1 MDDFYISSD
10 SYEELETL
18 LDWIKDYTRS
28 IGLELNPKTAII
40 TGGSRGIGEAMAMKL
55 GEMGYNVVINYR
67 SDSSKALAEAVIAK
81 LKENYGVEGVAVQAD
96 VSKYEDCEKLV
107 EAAVSAFGEKIDVLV
122 NNAGV
127 TNNAAFCNLP
137 REKYMAV
144 LETNLISAFHMCH
157 FVVPYMVKAGSGC
170 VISTSSIGG
179 LMGVAN
185 QADYCA
191 SKAGLIGMTRALAME
206 FGKQNIRFNCICPGM
221 IWTDMLRGVNQDEVA
236 ALAQSIPMGK
246 IGDVQDI
253 ANAMEFLIKD
263 QYMTG
268 QYVSPNG
275 GIYMP

>member
-1 MDDFYISSD
+1 M
-10 SYEELETL
+10 
-18 LDWIKDYTRS
+18 
-28 IGLELNPKTAII
+28 KTAII
-40 TGGSRGIGEAMAMKL
+40 TGGSRGIGEAMTMKL

-67 SDSSKALAEAVIAK
+67 SDSSKALTEKLVDT
-81 LKENYGVEGVAVQAD
+81 LKEKYGVEGYAVQAD

-107 EAAVSAFGEKIDVLV
+107 KAAVEKFGEKIDVLV
-122 NNAGV
+122 NNAGI

-157 FVVPYMVKAGSGC
+157 FVVPYMVKAGGGC
-170 VISTSSIGG
+170 VINTSSIGG

-206 FGKQNIRFNCICPGM
+206 FGKQHIRFNCICPGM
-221 IWTDMLRGVNQDEVA
+221 IWTDMLRGVNQDEVQ
-236 ALAQSIPMGK
+236 ALKMGIPMGD
-246 IGDVQDI
+246 IGDVEDI
-253 ANAMEFLIKD
+253 AIAMEFLIRDK
-263 QYMTG
+263 YMTG

>member
-1 MDDFYISSD
+1 M
-10 SYEELETL
+10 
-18 LDWIKDYTRS
+18 
-28 IGLELNPKTAII
+28 KTAII
-40 TGGSRGIGEAMAMKL
+40 TGGSRGIGEAMTMKL

-67 SDSSKALAEAVIAK
+67 SDSSKALAEALIEK
-81 LKENYGVEGVAVQAD
+81 LQSQYGVKGAAFQAD

-107 EAAVSAFGEKIDVLV
+107 ASAVETFGEKIDVLI
-122 NNAGV
+122 NNAGI
-127 TNNAAFCNLP
+127 TNNAPFCDLP

-157 FVVPYMVKAGSGC
+157 FVVPFMVKAGEGC

-191 SKAGLIGMTRALAME
+191 SKSGLIGMTRALAME

-236 ALAQSIPMGK
+236 ALAQAIPMGK
-246 IGDVQDI
+246 IGDVADI
-253 ANAMEFLIKD
+253 AGAMEFLIKNE
-263 QYMTG
+263 YMTG

>member
-1 MDDFYISSD
+1 M
-10 SYEELETL
+10 
-18 LDWIKDYTRS
+18 
-28 IGLELNPKTAII
+28 KTAII
-40 TGGSRGIGEAMAMKL
+40 TGGSRGIGEAMTMKL

-67 SDSSKALAEAVIAK
+67 SDSSKALTEKLVES
-81 LKENYGVEGVAVQAD
+81 LKEKYGVEGYAVQAD

-107 EAAVSAFGEKIDVLV
+107 KAAVEKFGDKIDVLV
-122 NNAGV
+122 NNAGI
-127 TNNAAFCNLP
+127 TNNAAFCDLP

-157 FVVPYMVKAGSGC
+157 FVVPYMVKSRSGC
-170 VISTSSIGG
+170 VINTSSIGG

-206 FGKQNIRFNCICPGM
+206 FGKQHIRFNCICPGM
-221 IWTDMLRGVNQDEVA
+221 IWTDMLRGVNQDEVQ
-236 ALAQSIPMGK
+236 ALKMGIPMGE
-246 IGDVQDI
+246 IGDVEDI
-253 ANAMEFLIKD
+253 ALAMEFLIRDK
-263 QYMTG
+263 YMTG

>member
-1 MDDFYISSD
+1 M
-10 SYEELETL
+10 
-18 LDWIKDYTRS
+18 
-28 IGLELNPKTAII
+28 KTAII
-40 TGGSRGIGEAMAMKL
+40 TGGSRGIGEAMTLKL

-67 SDSSKALAEAVIAK
+67 SDSSKALTEKVIAT
-81 LKENYGVEGVAVQAD
+81 LKERYGVEGFAVQAD

-107 EAAVSAFGEKIDVLV
+107 KAAVEKFGEKIDVLV
-122 NNAGV
+122 NNVGI
-127 TNNAAFCNLP
+127 TNNAAFCELP

-157 FVVPYMVKAGSGC
+157 FVVPYMVKAQEGC
-170 VISTSSIGG
+170 VINTSSIGG

-206 FGKQNIRFNCICPGM
+206 FGKQHIRFNCICPGM

-236 ALAQSIPMGK
+236 ALKMGIPMGD
-246 IGDVQDI
+246 IGDVEDI
-253 ANAMEFLIKD
+253 AVAMEFLIKD
-263 QYMTG
+263 KYMTG

>member
-1 MDDFYISSD
+1 M
-10 SYEELETL
+10 
-18 LDWIKDYTRS
+18 
-28 IGLELNPKTAII
+28 KTAII
-40 TGGSRGIGEAMAMKL
+40 TGGSRGIGEAMALKL

-67 SDSSKALAEAVIAK
+67 SDSSKALTEAVIAK
-81 LKENYGVEGVAVQAD
+81 LNSQFGVEGYAVQAD

-107 EAAVSAFGEKIDVLV
+107 KAAVEKFGEKIDVLV
-122 NNAGV
+122 NNAGI
-127 TNNAAFCNLP
+127 TNNAAFCELP
-137 REKYMAV
+137 RERYMAV

-157 FVVPYMVKAGSGC
+157 FVVPYMVKANEGC

-191 SKAGLIGMTRALAME
+191 SKSGLIGMTRALAME

-246 IGDVQDI
+246 IGDVDDI

-263 QYMTG
+263 KYMTG

>member
-1 MDDFYISSD
+1 M
-10 SYEELETL
+10 
-18 LDWIKDYTRS
+18 
-28 IGLELNPKTAII
+28 KTAII
-40 TGGSRGIGEAMAMKL
+40 TGGSRGIGEAMTLKL

-67 SDSSKALAEAVIAK
+67 SDSSKALTEKVIAT
-81 LKENYGVEGVAVQAD
+81 LKERYGVEGFAVQAD
-96 VSKYEDCEKLV
+96 VSKYEDCKKLV
-107 EAAVSAFGEKIDVLV
+107 KAAVEKFGEKIDVLV
-122 NNAGV
+122 NNAGI
-127 TNNAAFCNLP
+127 TNNAAFCELP

-157 FVVPYMVKAGSGC
+157 FVVPYMVKAQEGC
-170 VISTSSIGG
+170 VINTSSIGG

-206 FGKQNIRFNCICPGM
+206 FGKQHIRFNCICPGM

-236 ALAQSIPMGK
+236 ALKMGIPMGD
-246 IGDVQDI
+246 IGDVEDI
-253 ANAMEFLIKD
+253 AVAMEFLIKD
-263 QYMTG
+263 KYMTG

>member
-1 MDDFYISSD
+1 M
-10 SYEELETL
+10 
-18 LDWIKDYTRS
+18 
-28 IGLELNPKTAII
+28 KTAII
-40 TGGSRGIGEAMAMKL
+40 TGGSRGIGEAMSYKL

-67 SDSSKALAEAVIAK
+67 SDSSKALTDTVVAN
-81 LKENYGVEGVAVQAD
+81 LKEKYGVDAIAVQAD

-107 EAAVSAFGEKIDVLV
+107 AAAVEKFGEKIDVLV
-122 NNAGV
+122 NNAGI
-127 TNNAAFCNLP
+127 TNNAAFCDLP
-137 REKYMAV
+137 KEKYMSV

-157 FVVPYMVKAGSGC
+157 FVVPYMVKANEGC

-191 SKAGLIGMTRALAME
+191 SKSGLIGMTRALAME

-221 IWTDMLRGVNQDEVA
+221 IWTDMLRGVNQDEVN
-236 ALAQSIPMGK
+236 ALALAIPMGK
-246 IGDVQDI
+246 IGDVDDI

-263 QYMTG
+263 KYMTG

>member
-1 MDDFYISSD
+1 M
-10 SYEELETL
+10 
-18 LDWIKDYTRS
+18 
-28 IGLELNPKTAII
+28 KTAII
-40 TGGSRGIGEAMAMKL
+40 TGGSRGIGEAMTMKL

-67 SDSSKALAEAVIAK
+67 SDSSKALAEALIEK
-81 LKENYGVEGVAVQAD
+81 LQSQYGVKGAAFQAD

-107 EAAVSAFGEKIDVLV
+107 ASAVETFGEKIDVLI
-122 NNAGV
+122 NNAGI
-127 TNNAAFCNLP
+127 TNNAPFCDLP

-157 FVVPYMVKAGSGC
+157 FVVPYMVKAGEGC

-191 SKAGLIGMTRALAME
+191 SKSGLIGMTRALAME

-236 ALAQSIPMGK
+236 ALAQAIPMGK
-246 IGDVQDI
+246 IGDV
-253 ANAMEFLIKD
+253 AA
-263 QYMTG
+263 
-268 QYVSPNG
+268 VSYTHLTLPTT
-275 GIYMP
+275 

>member
-1 MDDFYISSD
+1 M
-10 SYEELETL
+10 
-18 LDWIKDYTRS
+18 
-28 IGLELNPKTAII
+28 KTAII
-40 TGGSRGIGEAMAMKL
+40 TGGSRGIGEAMTKKL

-67 SDSSKALAEAVIAK
+67 SDSSKALTEKLIQT
-81 LKENYGVEGVAVQAD
+81 LKEQYGVEGLAVQAD

-107 EAAVSAFGEKIDVLV
+107 KAAVEKFGEKIDVLV
-122 NNAGV
+122 NNAGI
-127 TNNAAFCNLP
+127 TNNAPFCQLP

-157 FVVPYMVKAGSGC
+157 FVVPYMVKAQEGC
-170 VISTSSIGG
+170 VINTSSIGG

-206 FGKQNIRFNCICPGM
+206 FGKQHIRFNCICPGM

-236 ALAQSIPMGK
+236 ALKMGIPMGE
-246 IGDVQDI
+246 IGNVDDI
-253 ANAMEFLIKD
+253 ALAMEFLIKD

>member
-1 MDDFYISSD
+1 M
-10 SYEELETL
+10 
-18 LDWIKDYTRS
+18 
-28 IGLELNPKTAII
+28 KTAII
-40 TGGSRGIGEAMAMKL
+40 TGGSRGIGEAMTLKL

-67 SDSSKALAEAVIAK
+67 SESSKALTEALIAK
-81 LKENYGVEGVAVQAD
+81 LKEQYGVEGFAVQAD
-96 VSKYEDCEKLV
+96 VSRYEDCEKLV
-107 EAAVSAFGEKIDVLV
+107 KAAVEHFGRKIDVLV
-122 NNAGV
+122 NNAGI
-127 TNNAAFCNLP
+127 TNNAAFCELP

-144 LETNLISAFHMCH
+144 LETNLLSAFHMCH
-157 FVVPYMVKAGSGC
+157 FVVPYMVEANEGC

-221 IWTDMLRGVNQDEVA
+221 IWTDMLRGVNQEEVA
-236 ALAQSIPMGK
+236 ALATAIPQGR
-246 IGDVQDI
+246 IGDVEDI
-253 ANAMEFLIKD
+253 AQAMEFLIRDK
-263 QYMTG
+263 YMTG

>member
-1 MDDFYISSD
+1 MS
-10 SYEELETL
+10 
-18 LDWIKDYTRS
+18 
-28 IGLELNPKTAII
+28 NAII
-40 TGGSRGIGEAMAMKL
+40 TGGSRGIGEAMALKL

-67 SDSSKALAEAVIAK
+67 SDSSKALTEALIQK
-81 LKENYGVEGVAVQAD
+81 LQQQYGVKGWAVQAD

-107 EAAVSAFGEKIDVLV
+107 NAAAEYFDGKFDVLV
-122 NNAGV
+122 NNAGI
-127 TNNAAFCNLP
+127 TNNSPWCELS

-170 VISTSSIGG
+170 VVSTSSIGG

-206 FGKQNIRFNCICPGM
+206 FGKQGIRFNCICPGM
-221 IWTDMLRGVNQDEVA
+221 IWTDMLCGVNQDEVA
-236 ALAQSIPMGK
+236 ALKMGIPMGE
-246 IGDVQDI
+246 IGDVEDI
-253 ANAMEFLIKD
+253 ALALEFLIRDK
-263 QYMTG
+263 YMTG

>member
-1 MDDFYISSD
+1 MSVLI
-10 SYEELETL
+10 
-18 LDWIKDYTRS
+18 
-28 IGLELNPKTAII
+28 KTAII
-40 TGGSRGIGEAMAMKL
+40 TGGSRGIGEAMTLKL

-67 SDSSKALAEAVIAK
+67 SESSKALTEALIAK
-81 LKENYGVEGVAVQAD
+81 LKEQYGVEGFAVQAD
-96 VSKYEDCEKLV
+96 VSRYEDCEKLV
-107 EAAVSAFGEKIDVLV
+107 KAAVEHFGRKIDVLV
-122 NNAGV
+122 NNAGI
-127 TNNAAFCNLP
+127 TNNAAFCELP

-144 LETNLISAFHMCH
+144 LETNLLSAFHMCH
-157 FVVPYMVKAGSGC
+157 FVVPYMVEANEGC

-221 IWTDMLRGVNQDEVA
+221 IWTDMLRGVNQEEVA
-236 ALAQSIPMGK
+236 ALATAIPQGR
-246 IGDVQDI
+246 IGDVEDI
-253 ANAMEFLIKD
+253 AQAMEFLIRDK
-263 QYMTG
+263 YMTG

>member
-1 MDDFYISSD
+1 M
-10 SYEELETL
+10 
-18 LDWIKDYTRS
+18 
-28 IGLELNPKTAII
+28 KTAII
-40 TGGSRGIGEAMAMKL
+40 TGGSRGIGEAMTLKL

-67 SDSSKALAEAVIAK
+67 SESSKALTEK
-81 LKENYGVEGVAVQAD
+81 LVATLGEKYGVEGYAVRAD
-96 VSKYEDCEKLV
+96 VSKYEDCGALV
-107 EAAVSAFGEKIDVLV
+107 KAAVEKFGEKIDVLV
-122 NNAGV
+122 NNAGI
-127 TNNAAFCNLP
+127 TNNSPFCELSHDS
-137 REKYMAV
+137 YMAV
-144 LETNLISAFHMCH
+144 IETNMLSAFHMCH
-157 FVVPYMVKAGSGC
+157 FVVPYMVKANEGC

-191 SKAGLIGMTRALAME
+191 SKSGLIGMTRALAME

-236 ALAQSIPMGK
+236 ALAQSIPAGK
-246 IGDVQDI
+246 IGDVDDI

-263 QYMTG
+263 KYMTG